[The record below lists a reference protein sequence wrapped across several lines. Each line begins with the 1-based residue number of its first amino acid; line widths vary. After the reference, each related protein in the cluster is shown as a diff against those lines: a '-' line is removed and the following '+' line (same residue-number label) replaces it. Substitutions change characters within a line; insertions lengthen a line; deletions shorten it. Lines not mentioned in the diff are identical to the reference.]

1 MNEICINT
9 PSSAYPI
16 YFSDNFEDIINALK
30 KFFPSD
36 RKICIVTDENVNKY
50 YGQTLLEIVSSAY
63 KEVYKCVFPAGE
75 SNKNLNTVQEI
86 YKFFIEKHLDRNSL
100 ILALGGGVTG
110 DMAGFAAATYMR
122 GIPFVQIPTTLL
134 SQVDSSVGGK
144 VGVDFLQHKNM
155 IGAFYQP
162 AFVYIN
168 LDTLKTLPKEQLSSG
183 VAEVIKH
190 GLILDKSYFEFLE
203 SSYDSFFKLDHEVLE
218 KIIRRSCELK
228 GSVVSRD
235 EKEAGLRAILNFGHT
250 LGHAIE
256 TLLNFKLFHGQCV
269 SVGMVGAAYLSYIN
283 GLISKEDLKR
293 IEKVLASYDLP
304 VRIEELNKEVIYN
317 QMLLDKKTKN
327 NIIHFIL
334 LSSIGKAVRVSHV
347 NTDQI
352 FSAIAYIQ
360 NDVL

>member
-1 MNEICINT
+1 M
-9 PSSAYPI
+9 
-16 YFSDNFEDIINALK
+16 
-30 KFFPSD
+30 
-36 RKICIVTDENVNKY
+36 
-50 YGQTLLEIVSSAY
+50 
-63 KEVYKCVFPAGE
+63 
-75 SNKNLNTVQEI
+75 
-86 YKFFIEKHLDRNSL
+86 
-100 ILALGGGVTG
+100 
-110 DMAGFAAATYMR
+110 
-122 GIPFVQIPTTLL
+122 
-134 SQVDSSVGGK
+134 
-144 VGVDFLQHKNM
+144 
-155 IGAFYQP
+155 
-162 AFVYIN
+162 
-168 LDTLKTLPKEQLSSG
+168 
-183 VAEVIKH
+183 
-190 GLILDKSYFEFLE
+190 
-203 SSYDSFFKLDHEVLE
+203 
-218 KIIRRSCELK
+218 K

-352 FSAIAYIQ
+352 FPLLLTYKTTCFSTFSY
-360 NDVL
+360 VLPPVSIMLFISLGKLKIRRLMGKG